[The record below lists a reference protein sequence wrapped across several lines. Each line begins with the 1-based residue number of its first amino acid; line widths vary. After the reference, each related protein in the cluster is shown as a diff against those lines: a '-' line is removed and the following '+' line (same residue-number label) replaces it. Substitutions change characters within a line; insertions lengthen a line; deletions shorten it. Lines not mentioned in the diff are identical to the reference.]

1 MSYLF
6 VAFDYTMNQFELWG
20 LLDEFTLLF
29 FCKSCYGYILRCR
42 TMLRNY
48 PQNYDLMIEVPYKS
62 MVNEFIRFQRARL
75 LALLKYSQFI

>member
-1 MSYLF
+1 
-6 VAFDYTMNQFELWG
+6 
-20 LLDEFTLLF
+20 
-29 FCKSCYGYILRCR
+29 
-42 TMLRNY
+42 MLRNY